1 MEISP
6 LTGVLGARVDEV
18 ELSPTML
25 DDLVEEL
32 HQALCE
38 HEVLVVPG
46 QDLSPA
52 EQAGFSHL
60 LGGYSPVP
68 FVQPVPEHPEVIKVV
83 KEATEPE
90 AFNFGGVWHSD
101 FSFLDA
107 PPAFTILHALD
118 VPAVGGDTVWASMT
132 AAHDA
137 LPAEMRDLFEGVTC
151 VHSASASYSPAQQ
164 DLHSGLS
171 GMDIRTS
178 ESAEA
183 TRDHPLVCTHPE
195 TGRRSLY
202 FNGTYV
208 RGLRGPGIGDGS
220 DEGTREEQRLLRWLH
235 EFSTHVRFTFRHRWS
250 DSDVVLWDNRS
261 TQHVALNDYP
271 GQRRELHRTTVAGT
285 EPAR

>member
-195 TGRRSLY
+195 TGRKALYVNSGFTTRIRGMRSAESRATLDFLY
-202 FNGTYV
+202 QHIQHPDFQC
-208 RGLRGPGIGDGS
+208 R
-220 DEGTREEQRLLRWLH
+220 
-235 EFSTHVRFTFRHRWS
+235 FSWRPNSIAF
-250 DSDVVLWDNRS
+250 WDNRCA
-261 TQHVALNDYP
+261 QHHATFDYYP
-271 GQRRELHRTTVAGT
+271 QVRHGYRVTIAGDR
-285 EPAR
+285 PF